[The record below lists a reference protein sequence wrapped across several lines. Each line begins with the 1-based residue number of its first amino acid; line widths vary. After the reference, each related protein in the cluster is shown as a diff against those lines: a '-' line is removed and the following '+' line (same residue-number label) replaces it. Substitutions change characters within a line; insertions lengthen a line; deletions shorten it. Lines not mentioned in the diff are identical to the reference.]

1 VSDPETIAT
10 YDARATA
17 YAEHFSNTAP
27 DADLQ
32 AFIDAL
38 PDGGDVLDLGC
49 GPAHSAAM
57 MQRAGLCVTAWDA
70 SAEMVALARRLHGIE
85 AEQKTFDALEYQQT
99 FDGVWANFSL
109 LHAPRQD
116 FRRHLKA
123 IHAALKNG
131 GLLHLGLKT
140 GTGSKRDTL
149 GRLYTFFTPT
159 ELTDHL
165 HSTGFTPIA
174 SRQGREVG
182 LAGTEDPFIILR
194 ATR

>member
-1 VSDPETIAT
+1 
-10 YDARATA
+10 
-17 YAEHFSNTAP
+17 
-27 DADLQ
+27 
-32 AFIDAL
+32 
-38 PDGGDVLDLGC
+38 
-49 GPAHSAAM
+49 M

-85 AEQKTFDALEYQQT
+85 AEQKTFDALECQQT

-116 FRRHLKA
+116 FWRHLKA

-140 GTGSKRDTL
+140 GTGTTRDTL

-165 HSTGFTPIA
+165 HSSGFTPIA